1 MPFTVEGDGAR
12 KEAGRQALMNNSM
25 RQRTKEE
32 EERAR
37 RRMGATSAETC
48 MYGTCEQSGKETRRP
63 GYLPVCGHGSVFFSS
78 DIKGDKAY
86 FVSDILPIWDL
97 PT

>member
-1 MPFTVEGDGAR
+1 MPFTEEGAR

-25 RQRTKEE
+25 RQRTKEEE

-63 GYLPVCGHGSVFFSS
+63 PGYLPFGGHGAVFFIGMA
-78 DIKGDKAY
+78 DM
-86 FVSDILPIWDL
+86 PIF
-97 PT
+97 PS